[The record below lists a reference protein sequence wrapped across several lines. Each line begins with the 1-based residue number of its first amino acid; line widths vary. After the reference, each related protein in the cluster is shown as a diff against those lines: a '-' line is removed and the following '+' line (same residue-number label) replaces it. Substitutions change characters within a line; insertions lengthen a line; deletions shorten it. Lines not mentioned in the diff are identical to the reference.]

1 MIDQETIDL
10 RARLAGSLLLF
21 IKFFY
26 KTRTGRDFIISNPPG
41 RQSHFIDIAKALTRV
56 LDGQTKRL
64 IINVPPRYGKTEM
77 LIHFVTWAIAQYPDS
92 NFIYTSYS
100 KTLAE
105 RQTQTIRDII
115 NLPTYKKIFDVYL
128 DSDSTAKDNFKTN
141 KGGNIY
147 AAGAGGTITGF
158 GCGIKSCTERFSG
171 ALLIDDIHKP
181 DEVTSDTIRERIN
194 DWYYNTAQ
202 SRLNCGDD
210 TPIIFIG
217 QRLHEDDLPS
227 NLIATGEWETLIIP
241 ALDAHNNALHPEMH
255 SVQDLLKMKENQ
267 PYVFASQ
274 YQQDPQP
281 AGGAVYKREW
291 FPLLDQEPKILTTFI
306 TADTAETHKNYN
318 DPTVFSFWGVYKIM
332 QKEIETDIFG
342 LQWIDCR
349 EIWIEPKDLESEF
362 LQFYSACMRYHVKPS
377 LAAIEK
383 KSTGVTLVSI
393 LSNMQGLQVIDIDR
407 TKASGNKAARFLE
420 IQPYVASKRVS
431 LLRHAK
437 HSMQCIAHCA
447 KITANNTHRHDD
459 IADTLYDAVKMALID
474 EVIIKRNISTQD
486 NHTNQILKKA
496 MSKYNSI
503 ESMKRNRSW

>member
-1 MIDQETIDL
+1 MIDQETLDL
-10 RARLAGSLLLF
+10 RARLFGSLLLF

-26 KTRTGRDFIISNPPG
+26 KTRTGREFTVSQPEG
-41 RQSHFIDIAKALTRV
+41 RQSHFIDIAKALTCV
-56 LDGQTKRL
+56 LNGETKRL

-158 GCGIKSCTERFSG
+158 GCGIKSCTDRFSG

-194 DWYYNTAQ
+194 EWYYNTAQ

-227 NLIATGEWETLIIP
+227 NLIATREWETLIIP
-241 ALDAHNNALHPEMH
+241 ALDASNNALHPEMH

-291 FPLLDQEPKILTTFI
+291 FPLLDNEPKILATFI
-306 TADTAETHKNYN
+306 TADTAETDKDYN
-318 DPTVFSFWGVYKIM
+318 DPTVFSFWGIYKII
-332 QKEIETDIFG
+332 QKEIETDIYG
-342 LQWIDCR
+342 LHWINCH
-349 EIWIEPKDLESEF
+349 EVWIEPKDLESEF
-362 LQFYSACMRYHVKPS
+362 LQFYAGCMRHKVKPS

-393 LSNMQGLQVIDIDR
+393 LNKMQGLQIIDIER
-407 TKASGNKAARFLE
+407 TKASGNKASRFLE
-420 IQPYVASKRVS
+420 IQSYIASKRIS
-431 LLRHAK
+431 LPSIGQHTMSCLD
-437 HSMQCIAHCA
+437 HCA

-459 IADTLYDAVKMALID
+459 RADTLYDAVKMALID
-474 EVIIKRNISTQD
+474 EVIIRRNID
-486 NHTNQILKKA
+486 INNNDENQIVKTA
-496 MSKYNSI
+496 MNKFNKIASLR
-503 ESMKRNRSW
+503 RNRSW